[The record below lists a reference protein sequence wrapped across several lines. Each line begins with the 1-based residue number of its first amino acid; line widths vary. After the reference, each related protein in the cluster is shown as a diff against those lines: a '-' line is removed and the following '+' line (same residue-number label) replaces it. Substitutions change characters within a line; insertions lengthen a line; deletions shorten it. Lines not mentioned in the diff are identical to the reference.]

1 MRLSIIKLRLVLQ
14 LGEKGNECKIS
25 IKNLFG
31 LENYVLIKYANV
43 VISKGE
49 IDMELILGLLALC
62 AVVAVLGFL
71 FRVVLGL
78 FGMIIMGA
86 AVIGAAVFV
95 IMLIGEFLK
104 LIFCREAPIFVIPF
118 LFS

>member
-1 MRLSIIKLRLVLQ
+1 
-14 LGEKGNECKIS
+14 
-25 IKNLFG
+25 
-31 LENYVLIKYANV
+31 
-43 VISKGE
+43 
-49 IDMELILGLLALC
+49 MELILGLLALC
-62 AVVAVLGFL
+62 AVVAVRGFL

-104 LIFCREAPIFVIPF
+104 LIFFREAPTFVIPF